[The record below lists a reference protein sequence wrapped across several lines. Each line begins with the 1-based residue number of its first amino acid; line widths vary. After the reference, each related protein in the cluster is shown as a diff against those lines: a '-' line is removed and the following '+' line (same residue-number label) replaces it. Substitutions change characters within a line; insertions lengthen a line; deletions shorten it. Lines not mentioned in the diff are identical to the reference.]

1 MKKILL
7 LLSIFVSLQLS
18 AQTKKT
24 IDTKIFVNGICGMC
38 EDRIENALDVKGI
51 KLANWD
57 EDSKMCRIV
66 YRQDL
71 ISEEKIH
78 QILADAGHDT
88 KKVKATKEVYNN
100 LHHCCQYKREN

>member
-88 KKVKATKEVYNN
+88 KKVKATKEVYDN
-100 LHHCCQYKREN
+100 LHHCCKYKREN

>member
-1 MKKILL
+1 MKKIVLL
-7 LLSIFVSLQLS
+7 LTIFVSFQLS
-18 AQTKKT
+18 AQTKKV
-24 IDTKIFVNGICGMC
+24 IDTKIFVNGMCGMC
-38 EDRIENALDVKGI
+38 EDRIENALDIKGI
-51 KLANWD
+51 KLADWD

-88 KKVKATKEVYNN
+88 KKVKATKEVYDN
-100 LHHCCQYKREN
+100 LHHCCHYKREN

>member
-7 LLSIFVSLQLS
+7 SLSIFVSLQLS

-88 KKVKATKEVYNN
+88 KKVKATKEVYDN

>member
-38 EDRIENALDVKGI
+38 EDRIENVLDVKGI

-88 KKVKATKEVYNN
+88 KKVKATKEVYDN
-100 LHHCCQYKREN
+100 LHHCCKYKREN

>member
-1 MKKILL
+1 MKKIVL

-18 AQTKKT
+18 AQTKKV
-24 IDTKIFVNGICGMC
+24 IDTKIFVNGMCGMC

-51 KLANWD
+51 KIADWD

-66 YRQDL
+66 YREDL
-71 ISEEKIH
+71 ISEDKIH
-78 QILADAGHDT
+78 QILAEAGHDT

-100 LHHCCQYKREN
+100 LHHCCHYKREN

>member
-88 KKVKATKEVYNN
+88 KKVKATKEVYDN

>member
-88 KKVKATKEVYNN
+88 KKVKATKEVYDN
-100 LHHCCQYKREN
+100 LHHCCHYKREN

>member
-38 EDRIENALDVKGI
+38 EDRIENVLDVKGI

-88 KKVKATKEVYNN
+88 KKVKATKEVYDN